1 MYITRYNFII
11 IILFQNLTTLSKQC
25 KKMTSTLRI
34 TALAIGFV
42 IIISAFSFIYPLMS
56 RPDSS
61 LIVSVD
67 AELNG
72 ETDDYNLEYRSYS
85 KDSQEMIDEI
95 FSLRIAN
102 LGNIDK
108 DNIVVTLSHIP
119 ESTDWYKF
127 VSSEKTFGSSNVDL
141 FDEKVE
147 IDLLPAGETITIQ
160 YKISMNAT
168 SIGINNLLQEKSQLV
183 FIVTDNDSN
192 RISEKT
198 YNVKLPPS

>member
-1 MYITRYNFII
+1 
-11 IILFQNLTTLSKQC
+11 
-25 KKMTSTLRI
+25 MTSTLRI
-34 TALAIGFV
+34 AALAIGFV

-85 KDSQEMIDEI
+85 KDSQEMINEI

-102 LGNIDK
+102 LGNIDE

-119 ESTDWYKF
+119 ESTDC
-127 VSSEKTFGSSNVDL
+127 
-141 FDEKVE
+141 
-147 IDLLPAGETITIQ
+147 
-160 YKISMNAT
+160 
-168 SIGINNLLQEKSQLV
+168 IGLYHLKKHLV
-183 FIVTDNDSN
+183 L
-192 RISEKT
+192 RM
-198 YNVKLPPS
+198 

>member
-1 MYITRYNFII
+1 
-11 IILFQNLTTLSKQC
+11 
-25 KKMTSTLRI
+25 MTSTLRI

-183 FIVTDNDSN
+183 FVVTDHENN
-192 RISEKT
+192 RISEKI
-198 YNVKLPPS
+198 YNVRLPPS

>member
-1 MYITRYNFII
+1 
-11 IILFQNLTTLSKQC
+11 
-25 KKMTSTLRI
+25 MTSTLRI
-34 TALAIGFV
+34 AASAICFV
-42 IIISAFSFIYPLMS
+42 IIISAFSFLYPLMS
-56 RPDSS
+56 RPDYS

-72 ETDDYNLEYRSYS
+72 ETDDYNLAYRSYS

-95 FSLRIAN
+95 FLLRIAN
-102 LGNIDK
+102 LGSTDK
-108 DNIVVTLSHIP
+108 GDLVVTLSHKP
-119 ESTDWYKF
+119 DSTDWYRF

-160 YKISMNAT
+160 FKISMNAT

-183 FIVTDNDSN
+183 FVVTDNENN
-192 RISEKT
+192 RISEKV